1 MAINIL
7 ELFATLAMDASNFDA
22 SLVQAQRQA
31 DKFKINI
38 EKIMS
43 AIGKATA
50 VGLGAAATG
59 VGAMIKQATS
69 AYGEYEQLVGGVE
82 TLFGDSADTIV
93 QKAQNAFKTAQMS
106 ANQYLSTVTSFS
118 ASLINSIA
126 DNSKKLS
133 DEEIEQRQDA
143 LDEQYE
149 MQEDYYDDV
158 YDNQKEAYDK
168 QYNLLKD
175 QIDEEIEAVQKAN
188 SQKLKELQATHER
201 EIEDFEKLTDKKIA
215 LINEEYT
222 ESIKLIDKEEYDRI
236 KAIDAQIAKI
246 NKQAEAEQ
254 KAVEQEEQARKIAE
268 LQYQAENAKTA
279 SKRRKAADDLAN
291 YLAQLEKK
299 ENDDKRKAQIED
311 LKNQKENIKDEAKA
325 KREAAKE
332 ERDTKVSAIKETS
345 NEQLKVLKAAQ
356 KDEED
361 ALKEQNDKELKLLKK
376 AKDEELD
383 ALKNSNG
390 KKLSELKEHNKKAL
404 KELQASIKE
413 QKKALESGID
423 ESVSTSVD
431 MQAVYAQAAELADV
445 AIVDMADNANKMGTS
460 MEAIQNA
467 YNGFAKD
474 NYTMLDNLKLGFGGT
489 KTEMQ
494 RLIEKAT
501 KLDTSVK
508 KNDLSFANIVKAIHA
523 VQKDIYIS
531 GISWDEYSEI
541 VSKGIMK
548 EDEARLLLGT
558 SMKEAA
564 TTLQGSLAMTKAAWD
579 NLLTGM
585 GNPDADFDQLVD
597 NLVESSSSLLSNL
610 TPIVERA
617 FKSLGN
623 FISKAAPIISK
634 ELPKLVKLLLP
645 DLINTAYDLLVGL
658 ADALPELFPVL
669 VDTVWQLFNEIAD
682 KMGEKFP
689 VLEPVFDILKSALS
703 LIAAVG
709 DSAGAALKAIWDN
722 FLKYVVEFYGNAF
735 MEFMK
740 GFADILDRVSKSQAA
755 VATLTT
761 IIGLITSLTAGI
773 KAYHT
778 VMTLV
783 QTIQTAVATSGGI
796 LNAVWAANPVGLIVV
811 ALGALIAVIIEV
823 ITYWDYMVLI
833 WNTFADEWT
842 RGIQKIGRDFQ
853 GLIDNIV
860 NGWNWF
866 WEQWRHGSDTIW
878 QNVTNAF
885 SKVGEFFG
893 GLWNDIVST
902 FSDIGIKVGEAIGG
916 AFKDTINGVIWTVE
930 GAINAIP
937 NAINGMIDT
946 INNLPGVSISAIP
959 TVTLPRLAQGGVLK
973 KGQVGYLEGDGDEA
987 VVPLSKNTEWIDRV
1001 ADKIGE
1007 KSGNSA
1013 TYIFNFNID
1022 NVSGNRE
1029 DIEENA
1035 DLLMQIFTEKMSRRG
1050 VVFA

>member
-1 MAINIL
+1 MAINVL

-82 TLFGDSADTIV
+82 TLFGDSANTIIEH
-93 QKAQNAFKTAQMS
+93 AQNAYKTAQMS
-106 ANQYLSTVTSFS
+106 ANNYLQTVTSFS
-118 ASLINSIA
+118 ASLINSISNA
-126 DNSKKLS
+126 TQKLS
-133 DEEIEQRQDA
+133 DEEIEQRQNA

-149 MQEDYYDDV
+149 IQADYYDDV
-158 YDNQKEAYDK
+158 YDKQKEAYDK
-168 QYNLLKD
+168 QYGLLKD
-175 QIDEEIEAVQKAN
+175 QVDEEIEAVQKAN
-188 SQKLKELQATHER
+188 SQRLKELQEAHDKEL
-201 EIEDFEKLTDKKIA
+201 ENFEKLTDSKIA

-236 KAIDAQIAKI
+236 KSIDAQIAKI
-246 NKQAEAEQ
+246 NEQANAEK
-254 KAVEQEEQARKIAE
+254 KAIEQQEQARKIAE
-268 LQYQAENAKTA
+268 LEYRAENSKTA
-279 SKRRKAADDLAN
+279 SKRRAAQEELTQ
-291 YLAQLEKK
+291 YLAELDQKEKD
-299 ENDDKRKAQIED
+299 EKRQAQIDD
-311 LKNQKENIKDEAKA
+311 LKNQKDVIKENAKA
-325 KREAAKE
+325 QREAAKE
-332 ERDTKVSAIKETS
+332 ERDTKVDAVKEAS
-345 NEQLKVLKAAQ
+345 NEQLKVLKASQ
-356 KDEED
+356 KEQEE
-361 ALKEQNDKELKLLKK
+361 ALKEQNDKELKLFKK
-376 AKDEELD
+376 SRSEELD
-383 ALKNSNG
+383 TLKDSNK
-390 KKLSELKEHNKKAL
+390 KKLSELKEYNKKAL

-413 QKKALESGID
+413 QKKALDSGID
-423 ESVSTSVD
+423 ESASTMVD
-431 MQAVYAQAAELADV
+431 MQAVYAQAADLADV

-460 MEAIQNA
+460 MELIQNA
-467 YNGFAKD
+467 YRGLSMKNFV
-474 NYTMLDNLKLGFGGT
+474 MIDNLRLGYQGNA
-489 KTEMQ
+489 TEMA
-494 RLIEKAT
+494 RLINDSKVMGDTFVAT
-501 KLDTSVK
+501 AENVK
-508 KNDLSFANIVKAIHA
+508 DISFDKYIEAIHEI
-523 VQKDIYIS
+523 QRQM
-531 GISWDEYSEI
+531 GIT
-541 VSKGIMK
+541 
-548 EDEARLLLGT
+548 GT
-558 SMKEAA
+558 SAKEAA
-564 TTLQGSLAMTKAAWD
+564 TTLQGSFAMTKSAWD

-585 GNPDADFDQLVD
+585 ADPNADFGRLMD
-597 NLVESSSSLLSNL
+597 NLVNSSTALLGNV

-682 KMGEKFP
+682 KMSEKFP
-689 VLEPVFDILKSALS
+689 ILEPVFDILKSTLS

-722 FLKYVVEFYGNAF
+722 FLKYVAEFYGNVF

-740 GFADILDRVSKSQAA
+740 GFADVLDRVSKSQAA

-773 KAYHT
+773 KAYHA
-778 VMTLV
+778 VMTVV

-796 LNAVWAANPVGLIVV
+796 LNAIWAANPVGVIVV
-811 ALGALIAVIIEV
+811 ALGALIAVIVEV
-823 ITYWDYMVLI
+823 ITYWDYLVLI
-833 WNTFADEWT
+833 WEESGKQWKKWLGDIAKWFSDTWN
-842 RGIQKIGRDFQ
+842 GIVNGYWWFIDRIVEGAEKIIGYWKDGCQKIGDF
-853 GLIDNIV
+853 
-860 NGWNWF
+860 F
-866 WEQWRHGSDTIW
+866 
-878 QNVTNAF
+878 TN
-885 SKVGEFFG
+885 
-893 GLWNDIVST
+893 LWNNIVST
-902 FSDIGIKVGEAIGG
+902 FTSIGTKVGDAIGG
-916 AFKDTINGVIWTVE
+916 AFKTAINAVIWTVE
-930 GAINAIP
+930 GALNAIP

-987 VVPLSKNTEWIDRV
+987 VVPLSKNTEWLDRV
-1001 ADKIGE
+1001 ADKISE
-1007 KSGNSA
+1007 KSGGNA

-1029 DIEENA
+1029 DMEDNA